1 MQVNNTEING
11 FLIDQFNQHDLK
23 VGAAQGICPL
33 CSHTRKPANRK
44 AKCASYDWER
54 GLGTC
59 HHCDSSFQ
67 LHTYQRKGSAA
78 KTYVRPDALDVVDP
92 KELGSKV
99 FEWFKTRGI
108 SNKTLNDLN
117 VTEGKEFMPQ
127 TGKPENTIQFNYIMG
142 DELINIK
149 YRDGR
154 KNFKLYKGAEK
165 VFYNINSIVG
175 YDNCVITEGEMD
187 VLALHEA
194 GITNAISV
202 PNGATLNSNNLDYLD
217 NCIDYFEDKERIILA
232 VDNDEPGIALQQEL
246 IRRLGA
252 EVCFLASFEDCKDA
266 NEYLIKY
273 GKEKLVQ
280 QIEKSRP
287 VPLENVTTFRDIE
300 DEITDFVRNGFKKGY
315 QVGLQ
320 NFDNIFSTYTG
331 QFITVTGIPSSGK
344 SDFVDQMVV
353 GYNRNYNWKTAF
365 ASPENAPTYLHA
377 HKLMR
382 KVWEDMPTKQ
392 DIGSTKWNQVA
403 EHVNDNFFFI
413 DMERYT
419 LESVLRK
426 GAELVKRKGIKCLVI
441 DPFNK
446 IRDVDCK
453 TEDVNRYTMEY
464 LTKIET
470 FAKKFDVLVFIVAH
484 PTKMYK
490 DKEGKIEEP
499 TMYNIKGGGEWYDA
513 SYHGLLV
520 HRDYEAKTVKAK
532 VLKVKFQN
540 LGENGAEAHFKW
552 ERRSGCFIPHEL
564 ASIGD
569 EEAMPWE

>member
-1 MQVNNTEING
+1 MQVEDKEING
-11 FLIDQFNQHDLK
+11 FLIENFNQHGLE
-23 VGAAQGICPL
+23 VGKTQGICPL
-33 CSHTRKPANRK
+33 CSTDRKPENKK
-44 AKCASYDWER
+44 AKCSSYDWER

-59 HHCDSSFQ
+59 HNCDKSFQ
-67 LHTYQRKGSAA
+67 LHTYKRKGKAERD
-78 KTYVRPDALDVVDP
+78 YVKPEIKKVDLVVD
-92 KELGSKV
+92 KTL
-99 FEWFKTRGI
+99 EWFKTRGI
-108 SNKTLNDLN
+108 NKDTLDELK
-117 VTEGKEFMPQ
+117 VTTGQEFMPQ
-127 TGKPENTIQFNYIMG
+127 TGKSENTIQFNYYVG
-142 DELINIK
+142 GQLTNVK
-149 YRDGR
+149 YRDAR

-165 VFYNINSIVG
+165 VFYNIDNIVG
-175 YDNCVITEGEMD
+175 HDYCIIVEGEMD

-217 NCIDYFEDKERIILA
+217 NCIDYFDDKDKIIIA
-232 VDNDEPGIALQQEL
+232 VDSDAPGQALQSEL

-252 EVCFLASFEDCKDA
+252 ETCYLSTFDDCKDA

-273 GKEKLVQ
+273 GPKELL
-280 QIEKSRP
+280 SRITNAKP

-300 DEITDFVRNGFKKGY
+300 DEITDFVRNGFKKGF
-315 QVGLQ
+315 QIGLD
-320 NFDNIFSTYTG
+320 NFDDIFSTYTG

-344 SDFVDQMVV
+344 SDFVDQMCV
-353 GYNRNYNWKTAF
+353 GYNKEYGWKTAF

-382 KVWEDMPTKQ
+382 KVWGDMPEKG
-392 DIGSTKWNQVA
+392 DIGGDKWNQVA
-403 EHVNDNFFFI
+403 EHVNDSFFFI

-446 IRDVDCK
+446 VRDVDCT

-470 FAKKFDVLVFIVAH
+470 FAKKYDVLVMIVAH

-490 DKEGKIEEP
+490 NQNGKIEEP

-520 HRDYEAKTVKAK
+520 HRDYELKTTKVK

-552 ERRSGCFIPHEL
+552 EPRSGCFIPEVMPE
-564 ASIGD
+564 I